1 MNNDSKVLDV
11 VVRRG
16 RSLELLLTSDDG
28 VRRIRRGVV

>member
-16 RSLELLLTSDDG
+16 RSLELLLTPDDG